1 MLHLL
6 LPSLGEAVE
15 CSGDAEEEVW
25 EAWEGWG
32 WEDQAWEELAWED
45 QAWEERGWEEWVI
58 WEEEWE
64 PDVVEWEEG
73 EDSGTGSGQEE
84 LQALGL
90 DQPLRR

>member
-25 EAWEGWG
+25 EAWVEWG
-32 WEDQAWEELAWED
+32 WEDLAWEELE
-45 QAWEERGWEEWVI
+45 WEEWG

-73 EDSGTGSGQEE
+73 EVSGSGSGREE
-84 LQALGL
+84 LQAPGP

>member
-1 MLHLL
+1 MLNLL
-6 LPSLGEAVE
+6 LPSLAEAVE

-32 WEDQAWEELAWED
+32 WEDQAWEELEWEEL
-45 QAWEERGWEEWVI
+45 AWEEWAV
-58 WEEEWE
+58 WEEEWD

-73 EDSGTGSGQEE
+73 EVSGTGSGREE
-84 LQALGL
+84 LQVLGL